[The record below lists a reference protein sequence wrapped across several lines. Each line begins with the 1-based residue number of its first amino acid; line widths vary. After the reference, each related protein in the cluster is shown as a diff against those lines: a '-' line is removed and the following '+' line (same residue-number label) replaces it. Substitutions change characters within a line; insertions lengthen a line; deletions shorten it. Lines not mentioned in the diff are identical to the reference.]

1 MASSVLLSNR
11 LRRQIRAKVWP
22 VLAEEG
28 FVEFAPL
35 RAYRVHDGVIEV
47 VEFTPV
53 RYEWRE
59 PRWLGGNAY
68 ANGATFAL
76 HVGTYFTDVDRLPW
90 SMPRDTRPHAQECHR
105 CSRLAHESA
114 DSECDGRT
122 FWPGPNGERLEE
134 VVEEAVRVL
143 KSRGLRYLDDYRNA
157 DAWLDA
163 HEKGEARHPGSE
175 ETVELTA
182 DEAAEAMRIVKE
194 GKAARASA
202 LRELHNRIH
211 LADEHLTPASPCAD
225 VLAGLLIGRGRPE
238 DAMRCLDGPKQ
249 EQLRQLVA

>member
-1 MASSVLLSNR
+1 MSSSVLLGNR

-53 RYEWRE
+53 RREWRE
-59 PRWLGGNAY
+59 PRWLGGNARS
-68 ANGATFAL
+68 NGGTFML

-90 SMPRDTRPHAQECHR
+90 AVARESRPKAHECHR
-105 CSRLAHESA
+105 CSRLAHESE

-122 FWPGPNGERLEE
+122 FWPGSNGERLEE

-143 KSRGLRYLDDYRNA
+143 RARGLKYLDDYRDA
-157 DAWLDA
+157 DGWLAA
-163 HEKGEARHPGSE
+163 HEQGSARHPGSE

-182 DEAAEAMRIVKE
+182 EEAAEALRIARE
-194 GKAARASA
+194 GKAARADA
-202 LRELHNRIH
+202 LRKLHTRMH
-211 LADEHLTPASPCAD
+211 LSDEHLTPASPCAD
-225 VLAGLLIGRGRPE
+225 VLAGLLIGRGRAE
-238 DAMRCLDGPKQ
+238 DAMRCLEGPKQ